1 MADSFSIV
9 RTTEDPLTAE
19 RLVEVL
25 REEKIDA
32 FARARGAASSASFE
46 PAESGF
52 WELFVPNPDIERAA
66 RIIELELESIEK
78 ESAQNALAAEEEALS
93 GETPTEPEAKG

>member
-9 RTTEDPLTAE
+9 RTVDDPLTAE

-52 WELFVPNPDIERAA
+52 YELFVPDSERARA
-66 RIIELELESIEK
+66 STIIEAELQSIET
-78 ESAQNALAAEEEALS
+78 EGALNAQAAEEEALS
-93 GETPTEPEAKG
+93 GESPVES

>member
-1 MADSFSIV
+1 MADSFSVV
-9 RTTEDPLTAE
+9 RTVDDPLTAE

-25 REEKIDA
+25 REEKVDA

-52 WELFVPNPDIERAA
+52 YELFVPNAEIERAA
-66 RIIELELESIEK
+66 RIIELELESLEK
-78 ESAQNALAAEEEALS
+78 EGELNAQAAEEEALS
-93 GETPTEPEAKG
+93 GETPIEE

>member
-1 MADSFSIV
+1 MADGFSIV
-9 RTTEDPLTAE
+9 RTTDDPLTAE

-52 WELFVPNPDIERAA
+52 YELFVPNTELHRAA
-66 RIIELELESIEK
+66 KILDVEIASIEEEGALNAQAADEEVLSNPAPTK
-78 ESAQNALAAEEEALS
+78 E
-93 GETPTEPEAKG
+93 

>member
-1 MADSFSIV
+1 MADTFSIV

-25 REEKIDA
+25 RDEKIDA

-52 WELFVPNPDIERAA
+52 YELFVPDTEIERAA
-66 RIIELELESIEK
+66 KIIEVELASIEK
-78 ESAQNALAAEEEALS
+78 EGALNAQAAEEEALS
-93 GETPTEPEAKG
+93 GETPIEQ

>member
-1 MADSFSIV
+1 MADTFSIV

-25 REEKIDA
+25 RQEKIDA

-52 WELFVPNPDIERAA
+52 YELFVPDKDMDRAA
-66 RIIELELESIEK
+66 KLVELELETIEK
-78 ESAQNALAAEEEALS
+78 EGALNAQAAEEEALS
-93 GETPTEPEAKG
+93 GETPVEK

>member
-9 RTTEDPLTAE
+9 RTTEDPLIAE
-19 RLVEVL
+19 RCVEIL
-25 REEKIDA
+25 RAEKIDA

-52 WELFVPNPDIERAA
+52 WELFVPEPQLERAGKLVDQ
-66 RIIELELESIEK
+66 ELENLEREG
-78 ESAQNALAAEEEALS
+78 EQNAQAADDEALS
-93 GETPTEPEAKG
+93 GKDA

>member
-1 MADSFSIV
+1 MADTFSIV

-52 WELFVPNPDIERAA
+52 YELFVPNAEHERASK
-66 RIIELELESIEK
+66 IIELELESIEK
-78 ESAQNALAAEEEALS
+78 EGALNAQAAEEEALS
-93 GETPTEPEAKG
+93 GETPVEE

>member
-1 MADSFSIV
+1 MPDTFSIV
-9 RTTEDPLTAE
+9 RTIEDPLTAE

-52 WELFVPNPDIERAA
+52 YELFVPNQEMERAA
-66 RIIELELESIEK
+66 KIVDVELASIET
-78 ESAQNALAAEEEALS
+78 ESGLNAKAAEEEALS
-93 GETPTEPEAKG
+93 GETPIEK

>member
-1 MADSFSIV
+1 MADTFSIV

-52 WELFVPNPDIERAA
+52 YELFVPDTDIERAA
-66 RIIELELESIEK
+66 KIVELELESIEK
-78 ESAQNALAAEEEALS
+78 EGALNAQAAEEESMS
-93 GETPTEPEAKG
+93 GETPVES

>member
-46 PAESGF
+46 PAEPGF
-52 WELFVPNPDIERAA
+52 WELFVPQTEMDRAA
-66 RIIELELESIEK
+66 EIVELELQSIEK
-78 ESAQNALAAEEEALS
+78 EGALNAQAAEEEALS
-93 GETPTEPEAKG
+93 GETPIDPTV

>member
-19 RLVEVL
+19 RWVEVL

-32 FARARGAASSASFE
+32 FLRARGAASSASFE
-46 PAESGF
+46 AAESGF
-52 WELFVPNPDIERAA
+52 YELFVPNTELERASKIVEA
-66 RIIELELESIEK
+66 ELASIES
-78 ESAQNALAAEEEALS
+78 EGALNAQAAEEEAMS
-93 GETPTEPEAKG
+93 GETKTEE

>member
-1 MADSFSIV
+1 MADSFFIV
-9 RTTEDPLTAE
+9 RTVEDPLTAE

-52 WELFVPNPDIERAA
+52 YELFVPDSEMARASK
-66 RIIELELESIEK
+66 IVETELQSIEK
-78 ESAQNALAAEEEALS
+78 EGALNAQAAEEEALS
-93 GETPTEPEAKG
+93 GETPVES